1 MFLRVVDTVRAA
13 FAAWNAGDMDA
24 LRDLYAPDV
33 VVRTPE
39 GWPEQGPFVGR
50 DAVMREWEHV
60 REAFDA
66 DVLEPTSN
74 FIVAGG
80 RVLVRYSWHGAGHGP
95 GDLEMTMVV
104 TVRNEQIP
112 YQELFFDEAQALE
125 AVGLSE

>member
-1 MFLRVVDTVRAA
+1 
-13 FAAWNAGDMDA
+13 MDA

-60 REAFDA
+60 RKAFDA
-66 DVLEPTSN
+66 DVLEPISN

-125 AVGLSE
+125 AVGLSD